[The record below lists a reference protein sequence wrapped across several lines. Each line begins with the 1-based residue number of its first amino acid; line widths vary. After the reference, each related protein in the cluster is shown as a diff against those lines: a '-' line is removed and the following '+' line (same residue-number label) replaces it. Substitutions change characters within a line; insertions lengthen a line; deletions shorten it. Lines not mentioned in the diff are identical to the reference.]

1 MNEANFKK
9 EAQMSLAQVAYTIS
23 TDADFAA
30 KWNED
35 PQTALAGKG
44 FELSQEEF
52 DFLANGLR
60 KGIHQKGGRVNLSDL
75 VLAANSWR

>member
-35 PQTALAGKG
+35 PQTALAGTHHQG
-44 FELSQEEF
+44 CQRG
-52 DFLANGLR
+52 NG
-60 KGIHQKGGRVNLSDL
+60 
-75 VLAANSWR
+75 